1 MNEKDHHI
9 IPNKKHITPHPK
21 LEQVTIPTSSTDKIV
36 IPCNLSG
43 YGFMLIKNEDY
54 SLDDIPIGK
63 LNKTIRKINKK
74 IDIILIKK
82 KIEETTDYNATNLL
96 LQKVL
101 FGLGVFTAFVMY
113 LMALYEVD
121 DFKENLIFIPL
132 IVILLVVIGSLFIM
146 MKGLMTRRHFID
158 LDAEIATMLETEL
171 EKENESYFQQRGY
184 LLDRGVKFCWLEVR
198 KVF

>member
-1 MNEKDHHI
+1 MNEKDQPI
-9 IPNKKHITPHPK
+9 TPNKKHITPHPK
-21 LEQVTIPTSSTDKIV
+21 LEQVTIPSSSSNKII

-43 YGFMLIKNEDY
+43 YGFMLVKTEGY
-54 SLDDIPIGK
+54 ALEDIPIGK
-63 LNKTIRKINKK
+63 LNKTIRKLNKK
-74 IDIILIKK
+74 IDLILIKK
-82 KIEETTDYNATNLL
+82 KIEETTDYNATNLF
-96 LQKVL
+96 LQKIL

-132 IVILLVVIGSLFIM
+132 IVVLLVVIGSLFIM

-158 LDAEIATMLETEL
+158 LDAEIANMLEQEL
-171 EKENESYFQQRGY
+171 ERENESYFQQRGY
-184 LLDRGVKFCWLEVR
+184 VMEKGVKYCWLEIK